1 MSKDTKNQ
9 KEAREEQ
16 SETKKYRRQNIYFN
30 SSNDDLYD
38 HFSKQTDK
46 TSYIMKL
53 IRKDLEQ
60 SESSEQNLNDLK
72 SDVQDLK
79 SMMQDVLNKL
89 DNVSVVERN
98 GTTIATKETET
109 IDEVEYENPGL
120 KINSEFGGLLL
131 D

>member
-1 MSKDTKNQ
+1 MMIFMIIF
-9 KEAREEQ
+9 
-16 SETKKYRRQNIYFN
+16 QN
-30 SSNDDLYD
+30 
-38 HFSKQTDK
+38 KQIK
-46 TSYIMKL
+46 HL
-53 IRKDLEQ
+53 ILSIIKDLEQ

>member
-53 IRKDLEQ
+53 IRRDLEQ

>member
-109 IDEVEYENPGL
+109 IDEVEYEKPGL

>member
-30 SSNDDLYD
+30 SSNDDLYE

>member
-1 MSKDTKNQ
+1 M
-9 KEAREEQ
+9 
-16 SETKKYRRQNIYFN
+16 
-30 SSNDDLYD
+30 
-38 HFSKQTDK
+38 
-46 TSYIMKL
+46 
-53 IRKDLEQ
+53 
-60 SESSEQNLNDLK
+60 NDLK